1 MTTKII
7 TIETTSSKG
16 VANGVAELDSD
27 GKLPEDQLPETVKRE
42 THITLVPLS
51 SEVTFSS

>member
-7 TIETTSSKG
+7 TIVSTDSKG
-16 VANGVAELDSD
+16 IANGVAELDSD

>member
-1 MTTKII
+1 MTTKILI
-7 TIETTSSKG
+7 IKTIDNKG
-16 VANGVAELDSD
+16 VANGIAELDSD
-27 GKLPEDQLPETVKRE
+27 GKLPEDQLPETIKRE